1 MPSQMVKRLFDIA
14 ISGLGLLLLFPILC
28 IVALGVKLDSRGPV
42 LFRQERVGRNGRVF
56 HICKFRT
63 MRSETSDRGS
73 ELTVRDDP
81 RITSIGK
88 ILRHYKLDELPQL
101 INVLIGEMSLVGP
114 RPEVPRY
121 VETWE
126 DNVKSIL
133 LSVRPGLTDLA
144 SIEFRNESAL
154 LEASENPE
162 RKYLDE
168 IAPTKNRL
176 AVCYVENRSF
186 WLDVK
191 IICRTVVA
199 IFR

>member
-1 MPSQMVKRLFDIA
+1 MPSQMAKRLFDIA
-14 ISGLGLLLLFPILC
+14 ISGLGLLLLSPILC

-42 LFRQERVGRNGRVF
+42 LFRQERVGRNGAVF
-56 HICKFRT
+56 HVYKFRT
-63 MRSETSDRGS
+63 MHSETSGRGP
-73 ELTVRDDP
+73 ELTVKDDP
-81 RITSIGK
+81 RITRIGK
-88 ILRHYKLDELPQL
+88 TLRHYKLDELPQL
-101 INVLIGEMSLVGP
+101 INVLVGEMSLVGP

-121 VETWE
+121 VEMWE

-154 LEASENPE
+154 LEASESPE
-162 RKYLDE
+162 RKYVDE
-168 IAPTKNRL
+168 IAPIKNRL
-176 AVCYVENRSF
+176 AVRYVENRSF

-191 IICRTVVA
+191 IICRTFVA